1 MKSKFFPLLSFSP
14 ILVLIL
20 REILRARSVDFESVK
35 NISSFSSPS
44 PKLGAHLREDLG
56 ETLVCAFE
64 ITKLVAL
71 GGDCHCEFL
80 ITLGDCRHLDGW

>member
-20 REILRARSVDFESVK
+20 REILRARSVDLESVK

-71 GGDCHCEFL
+71 GGDCDCGFL

>member
-1 MKSKFFPLLSFSP
+1 MKSKFFPLFSFSP

-20 REILRARSVDFESVK
+20 REILKARSVDLESVK
-35 NISSFSSPS
+35 NISSSSPS

-64 ITKLVAL
+64 IAKLVAL
-71 GGDCHCEFL
+71 GGDCDCGFL

>member
-20 REILRARSVDFESVK
+20 REILRARSVDLESVK
-35 NISSFSSPS
+35 NIPSSSPS

-64 ITKLVAL
+64 IAKLVAL
-71 GGDCHCEFL
+71 GGDCDCGFL

>member
-1 MKSKFFPLLSFSP
+1 MKSKFFPLFSFSP

-20 REILRARSVDFESVK
+20 REILRARSVDLESVK
-35 NISSFSSPS
+35 NISSSSPS

-64 ITKLVAL
+64 IAKLVAL
-71 GGDCHCEFL
+71 GGDCDCGFL

>member
-1 MKSKFFPLLSFSP
+1 MKSKFFSLLSFSP

-20 REILRARSVDFESVK
+20 REILRARSVDLESVK
-35 NISSFSSPS
+35 NIPSSSPS

-64 ITKLVAL
+64 IAKLVAL
-71 GGDCHCEFL
+71 DGDCDCGFL
-80 ITLGDCRHLDGW
+80 ITLGDCRHLES